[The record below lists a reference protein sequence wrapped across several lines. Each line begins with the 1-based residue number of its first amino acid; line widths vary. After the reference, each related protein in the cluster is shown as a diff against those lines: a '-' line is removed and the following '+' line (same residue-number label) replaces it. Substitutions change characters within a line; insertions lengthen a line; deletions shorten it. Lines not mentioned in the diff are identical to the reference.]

1 MRSTQKAKQ
10 EVAIGNIS
18 SKFFRL
24 RISKTTLL
32 MNPIVILLK
41 PIQSISFFFFFS
53 FLVLLFPQGQ
63 NFLRFLACDRLEKK
77 NLNIKPFMIFFSL
90 IFIGICCW
98 VQSLLNLDY
107 LSIHTADVNIESPP
121 SMHPCKRICDIT
133 GFEVCGCVYWE
144 AVLEFGSRML
154 SRIISCMLMNDKTNN
169 IVSIGFGIFPWVN

>member
-1 MRSTQKAKQ
+1 MLCLYDLIYLILVSIKRRTWNQRWWEQSLCYQHIWASRGCRCMRSTQKAKQ

-77 NLNIKPFMIFFSL
+77 TWIFKPFMVFFSL

-98 VQSLLNLDY
+98 VQSLL
-107 LSIHTADVNIESPP
+107 
-121 SMHPCKRICDIT
+121 
-133 GFEVCGCVYWE
+133 
-144 AVLEFGSRML
+144 
-154 SRIISCMLMNDKTNN
+154 
-169 IVSIGFGIFPWVN
+169 